1 MHAAY
6 SVCTLYLPYLRA
18 SSGEFFHGDITVLVY
33 TVLHIAYCWFW
44 NQWGWGGFQPQSF
57 GMVSGVFF
65 VVFFETVSFWYWG
78 FCWGLVR

>member
-1 MHAAY
+1 MPAA
-6 SVCTLYLPYLRA
+6 
-18 SSGEFFHGDITVLVY
+18 ENFFHGGTGGRDGGMDITVLVY

-65 VVFFETVSFWYWG
+65 GFFETVSFWYWG
-78 FCWGLVR
+78 FCWGFVR